1 MRTVYFGFCYYGLSG
16 QSRYSGHSFVDG
28 PLSLCDSDLGYND
41 LKFWP
46 LCSEIATIETFGGHY
61 TQWSVVFIGFSDHLV
76 VTYTMQNSILFSDLD
91 PFDGG

>member
-1 MRTVYFGFCYYGLSG
+1 MGLAASL
-16 QSRYSGHSFVDG
+16 DTAATALLTD
-28 PLSLCDSDLGYND
+28 LSLCNSDLGYND

-76 VTYTMQNSILFSDLD
+76 VTYTMQNSILFSDLN